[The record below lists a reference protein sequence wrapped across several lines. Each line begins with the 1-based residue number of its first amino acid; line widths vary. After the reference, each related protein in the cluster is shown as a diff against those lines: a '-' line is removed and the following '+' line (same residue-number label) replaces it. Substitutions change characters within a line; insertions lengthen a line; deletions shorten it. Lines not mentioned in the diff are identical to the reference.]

1 MVNLLGQTSEE
12 EAREAREICSYIDTM
27 LKKMELQ
34 GQEVKP
40 EPKKPKTELIQESEI
55 PIAGVTIISF
65 EEYRKLGGQMG
76 RTQYEQIKRVRTTQ
90 DLCRQ
95 ALRES
100 HEVGGAYVDA
110 SQMELLARI
119 IAVVPNMSSFDRVC
133 EMFLLQ
139 GKK

>member
-1 MVNLLGQTSEE
+1 MTNLSGQTSEG
-12 EAREAREICSYIDTM
+12 EAREICSYIETV
-27 LKKMELQ
+27 LKKMESQ
-34 GQEVKP
+34 GQEVKL
-40 EPKKPKTELIQESEI
+40 EPKKPKTELIQENEI
-55 PIAGVTIISF
+55 PISGVNFVPF
-65 EEYRKLGGQMG
+65 EEYKRLGGNL
-76 RTQYEQIKRVRTTQ
+76 TKEQCEQVKRVRTTQ
-90 DLCRQ
+90 DLCKQ

-100 HEVGGAYVDA
+100 REVGGAYVDA